1 MFNFWFLK
9 ICFTD
14 VQEFFWKARY
24 SKIFLTSKI
33 TVHLRETKVLANL
46 SHISWIC
53 ISSVLSLAFWAYVSS
68 DHGIPTHTLTSNT
81 CTSALDWWTL
91 QIPGNKRTAI
101 KGVKKGGDKMNMS
114 ILSYWVLTKW
124 MKTHKHFLD
133 KVSWDESCPSGSLS
147 CLYFSNNLF
156 MSLRDFFLA
165 SFKCIISWQ
174 FSFSSG
180 SSYSIVIYLSI
191 WEF

>member
-1 MFNFWFLK
+1 MFSFWFLK

-14 VQEFFWKARY
+14 AQEFFWKARY
-24 SKIFLTSKI
+24 SKIFLISKI

-53 ISSVLSLAFWAYVSS
+53 ISSFLCLAFWAYISS
-68 DHGIPTHTLTSNT
+68 DRSIPTHTLTSNT
-81 CTSALDWWTL
+81 CTSRWTDEYYRFL
-91 QIPGNKRTAI
+91 VMKGQQSREWKRVVI
-101 KGVKKGGDKMNMS
+101 KWTWAFWVTR
-114 ILSYWVLTKW
+114 VLTKW
-124 MKTHKHFLD
+124 MKTHKHFPD
-133 KVSWDESCPSGSLS
+133 KVSRDESCPSGSLP